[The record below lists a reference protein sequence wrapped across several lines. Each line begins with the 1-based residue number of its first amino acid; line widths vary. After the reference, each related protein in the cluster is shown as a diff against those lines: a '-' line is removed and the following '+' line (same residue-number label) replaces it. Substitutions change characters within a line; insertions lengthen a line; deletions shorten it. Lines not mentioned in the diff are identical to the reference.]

1 MSEAEKPVT
10 PESITY
16 DAAIIAPKYDA
27 AIANRDVNALK
38 QGAKDNID
46 NPASGVFL
54 RAAKIIERNQ
64 SEFQKL
70 VAPIEQKGGPATPEG
85 RMQIVSQFETTADR
99 PQWGTALL
107 KYVMGDKAGAVKQ
120 ITGGDIKTKITYDND
135 GNQIEE
141 KFNELGEP
149 LSYYDRNAKRYLN
162 KDEYA
167 QRAGGI
173 SSWANTLFGQTEA
186 ERRKQNL
193 NTSQQEDAQTNHWFS
208 MTQNHVG
215 LWRQINGVLS
225 QMKTDLPPD
234 LYNKIIETTTS
245 SAGTAS
251 SKSKSESIFN
261 QLSEAASKGEGFK
274 LSDTLAAELG
284 ARGKILQ
291 VKGDRVVSTD
301 GSFNESI
308 TNLKN
313 RQSTESM
320 NAEATSNAAKTRE
333 SIMTAQKLGL
343 LSKLDDKNGEAAVN
357 KLLYVLDASQK
368 IGKETADAIEKYGR
382 PAFISVPT
390 TSSIIDKQSQMMAQ
404 ALQGMHNAEQ
414 MMVYKNYRDNA
425 MQGYR
430 QANQLPSPGEIA
442 AGYARTNGFKELQ
455 GAYANDIGAVLS
467 QSFSK
472 QAQPKEQPKAPAAA
486 KPVAALAQ
494 PATVGKAPK
503 RSLSAIAGE

>member
-1 MSEAEKPVT
+1 MDNEKQQVN

-16 DAAIIAPKYDA
+16 DANIIAPKYDEA
-27 AIANRDVNALK
+27 VANRDVNALR
-38 QGAKDNID
+38 QVAKDNID
-46 NPASGVFL
+46 TPASGTLL

-64 SEFQKL
+64 AEFQRL
-70 VAPIEQKGGPATPEG
+70 VEPIEKSGGVGTPQG
-85 RMQIVSQFETTADR
+85 NIQVASQFETVADR

-149 LSYYDRNAKRYLN
+149 VSYYDRNSKRFID
-162 KDEYA
+162 KEEYA
-167 QRAGGI
+167 KRAGGI
-173 SSWANTLFGQTEA
+173 SSWANTLYGMTEA

-193 NTSQQEDAQTNHWFS
+193 NVSQQEEAQTNHWFS

-225 QMKTDLPPD
+225 QMKSDLPPD

-251 SKSKSESIFN
+251 SKSKSESIFK
-261 QLSEAASKGEGFK
+261 QLSEAASKGDGFK
-274 LSDTLAAELG
+274 ISDTLAAELG
-284 ARGKILQ
+284 ARGKVLH

-308 TNLKN
+308 TNLQN
-313 RQSTESM
+313 RQSTESI
-320 NAEATSNAAKTRE
+320 NAEATNNAAKTRE
-333 SIMTAQKLGL
+333 SILTAQRLG
-343 LSKLDDKNGEAAVN
+343 KLDEASAN
-357 KLLYVLDASQK
+357 KLLYVLDASQR
-368 IGKETADAIEKYGR
+368 IGKETADAVDKYGR
-382 PAFISVPT
+382 PAFISLPS
-390 TSSIIDKQSQMMAQ
+390 TSSIVDKQSQMMAQ

-442 AGYARTNGFKELQ
+442 AGYARTLGFKELQ
-455 GAYANDIGAVLS
+455 NAYANDIGAVLS
-467 QSFSK
+467 QSFSGQQK
-472 QAQPKEQPKAPAAA
+472 PQE
-486 KPVAALAQ
+486 KPVAKGPAVPNKPAAQ
-494 PATVGKAPK
+494 GVGKPPR
-503 RSLSAIAGE
+503 RSLSAIAGD